1 MDWTDVTSRRAK
13 RKQKRLIADEFN
25 ACGCQDNCGH
35 LAFLESIRDTEEVN
49 AVSEWEEL
57 VFAVDSGAT
66 ETVMSDQQVTS
77 IPTVSGSKIKTQYR
91 TANGEVIENE
101 GEKDMLMSTNEG
113 VSRIIKAQVTEVRRP
128 LTVSYTHLTLPT
140 KRIV

>member
-1 MDWTDVTSRRAK
+1 MAE
-13 RKQKRLIADEFN
+13 EFN
-25 ACGCQDNCGH
+25 ACGCQDKCGH
-35 LAFLESIRDTEEVN
+35 LAFLESIKDTEEVN

-101 GEKDMLMSTNEG
+101 GEKDMLMNTTEG
-113 VSRIIKAQVTEVRRP
+113 VSRIIKAQVTEVRRV
-128 LTVSYTHLTLPT
+128 LMSVSKLVKAGNTSCSTRPDPTFMTDTLE
-140 KRIV
+140 K